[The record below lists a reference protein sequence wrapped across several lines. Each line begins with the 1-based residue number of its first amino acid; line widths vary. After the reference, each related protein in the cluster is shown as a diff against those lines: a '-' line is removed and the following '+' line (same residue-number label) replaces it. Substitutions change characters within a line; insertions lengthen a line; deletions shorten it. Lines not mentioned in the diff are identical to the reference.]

1 MDATSYW
8 IRSEVNQEEKT
19 NTIWYHLHVES
30 KIRHKMNI
38 CTKQK
43 QTHSE
48 KRPVVAQGAGEGKG
62 RTGDLGL
69 TDANY
74 CV

>member
-1 MDATSYW
+1 
-8 IRSEVNQEEKT
+8 
-19 NTIWYHLHVES
+19 
-30 KIRHKMNI
+30 MNI

-43 QTHSE
+43 QTHRQ
-48 KRPVVAQGAGEGKG
+48 KRPVVAQGAAEGKG

-74 CV
+74 VQNG